1 MAKKTLIAAVILANP
16 KTGQPETFLPGADV
30 PGWASKLI
38 TNPSAWGE
46 EAGGRPAS
54 GSRKS
59 SAPAGDKQPE
69 EIESDGAGD
78 DQDETVP
85 EEIESDGAGDDQDET
100 VEGVPAAAEPTPDS
114 DWRVPQLRE
123 YADTHGIDLTG
134 ASLKADILDRIADHL
149 AR

>member
-16 KTGQPETFLPGADV
+16 KTGQPETFLPGDAV
-30 PGWASKLI
+30 PAWAAKLI

-59 SAPAGDKQPE
+59 SAPAGDKQ
-69 EIESDGAGD
+69 
-78 DQDETVP
+78 P